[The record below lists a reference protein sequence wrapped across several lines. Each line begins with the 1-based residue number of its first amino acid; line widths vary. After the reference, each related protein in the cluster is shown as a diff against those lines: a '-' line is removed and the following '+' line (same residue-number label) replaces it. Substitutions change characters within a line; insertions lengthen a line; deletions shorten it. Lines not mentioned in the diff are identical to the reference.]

1 MTVCF
6 TGHRKLEPY
15 NIVQTA
21 SLLEEKISSL
31 ALSNTSESIDFRA
44 GGAVGFDTLAA
55 LCVLSAREKFP
66 NIRLHLLLP
75 CNNQTRGWSDS
86 DIEKYNYILSQAD
99 YVRYVSEEWTPGCML
114 KRDRALVDGAD
125 LCIAYCNKTT
135 GGTAYTVS
143 YAKER
148 GVEVE
153 NIYINIQN

>member
-6 TGHRKLEPY
+6 TGHRKLEPQ

-21 SLLEEKISSL
+21 SLLEEKIDRL
-31 ALSNTSESIDFRA
+31 AKSCAALAESVDFRA

-55 LCVLSAREKFP
+55 LCVLTAKETYP
-66 NIRLHLLLP
+66 NIKLHLFLP
-75 CNNQTRGWSDS
+75 CKDQTYGWSDG

-99 YVRYVSEEWTPGCML
+99 SVIYVSEKRSSGCML

-153 NIYINIQN
+153 NIYK

>member
-1 MTVCF
+1 MVVCF
-6 TGHRKLEPY
+6 TGHRRLEPE
-15 NIVQTA
+15 NIAEVAQRLQNKIE
-21 SLLEEKISSL
+21 SLCRSGDV
-31 ALSNTSESIDFRA
+31 DFRA

-55 LCVLSAREKFP
+55 LCVLTAKETYP
-66 NIRLHLLLP
+66 NIKLHLFLP
-75 CNNQTRGWSDS
+75 CKDQTYGWSDG

-99 YVRYVSEEWTPGCML
+99 SVRYVSEARTSGCML

-153 NIYINIQN
+153 NIYK

>member
-6 TGHRKLEPY
+6 TGHRKLEPH

-21 SLLEEKISSL
+21 SLIEEKISSL
-31 ALSNTSESIDFRA
+31 AMSGTAESIDFRA

-55 LCVLSAREKFP
+55 LCVLTAKEKFP
-66 NIRLHLLLP
+66 NIKLHLFLP
-75 CNNQTRGWSDS
+75 CKDQTRGWSDG
-86 DIEKYNYILSQAD
+86 DIEKYNYILSQSD
-99 YVRYVSEEWTPGCML
+99 SVRYVSETRTPGCML

-125 LCIAYCNKTT
+125 LCIAYCHKTT

-148 GVEVE
+148 GVAVE
-153 NIYINIQN
+153 NIYK

>member
-6 TGHRKLEPY
+6 TGHRKLESH
-15 NIVQTA
+15 NVVQTA
-21 SLLEEKISSL
+21 CLLEEKITSL
-31 ALSNTSESIDFRA
+31 AMTGEVNFRA

-55 LCVLSAREKFP
+55 LCVLTVKEKFP
-66 NIRLHLLLP
+66 NIKLHLFLP
-75 CNNQTRGWSDS
+75 CKDQTRGWSDG
-86 DIEKYNYILSQAD
+86 DVEKYNYILSQAD
-99 YVRYVSEEWTPGCML
+99 SVKYVSEERTWGCML

-125 LCIAYCNKTT
+125 LCIAYCGKSA

-153 NIYINIQN
+153 NIYK

>member
-6 TGHRKLEPY
+6 TGHRKLEPH

-21 SLLEEKISSL
+21 SLLEEKITGL
-31 ALSNTSESIDFRA
+31 AMSGTAESIDFRA

-55 LCVLSAREKFP
+55 LCVLTAKETYP
-66 NIRLHLLLP
+66 NIKLHLFLP
-75 CNNQTRGWSDS
+75 CKDQTYGWSDG

-99 YVRYVSEEWTPGCML
+99 SVRYVSEARISGCML

-153 NIYINIQN
+153 NIYK

>member
-6 TGHRKLEPY
+6 TGHRKLEPH

-21 SLLEEKISSL
+21 CLLEEKIEKLAQSGI
-31 ALSNTSESIDFRA
+31 ALSESVDFRA

-55 LCVLSAREKFP
+55 LCVLTAKETYP
-66 NIRLHLLLP
+66 NIRLHLFLP
-75 CNNQTRGWSDS
+75 CKDQTRGWSDG

-99 YVRYVSEEWTPGCML
+99 SVIYVSEKRTAGCML

-125 LCIAYCNKTT
+125 LCIAYCKKST
-135 GGTAYTVS
+135 GGTAYTMS
-143 YAKER
+143 YAKEK

-153 NIYINIQN
+153 NIYK

>member
-6 TGHRKLEPY
+6 TGHRKLEPH

-21 SLLEEKISSL
+21 SLLEERIASL
-31 ALSNTSESIDFRA
+31 ATTGEVVFRA

-55 LCVLSAREKFP
+55 LSVLTARDRFP
-66 NIRLHLLLP
+66 NIKLHLFLP
-75 CNNQTRGWSDS
+75 CKDQTRGWSDS

-99 YVRYVSEEWTPGCML
+99 MVKYISEARSPGCML

-125 LCIAYCNKTT
+125 LCIAYCKKNT

-143 YAKER
+143 YAKEQKVR
-148 GVEVE
+148 VE
-153 NIYINIQN
+153 NIYM